1 MVRIAFMLRL
11 RALAPTVTDALK
23 AIEMGCRK
31 VQDDPHFS
39 PMMSTFMSI
48 ENDYCFGCLA
58 TCALMQL
65 TDTTANDLIAHFPH
79 DRIKASKEAAD
90 RRDAFGFEGDII
102 NFQRFEYAID
112 SLRDYELYPLLSY
125 YGLDRNEQAIEAI
138 TWLREQRKETLI
150 VGTTKDDLRKYTDFL
165 KDELIPRVERWF
177 AAESS
182 NQNDFLTNSFKN
194 HDAN

>member
-11 RALAPTVTDALK
+11 RALAPNVTDALK

-48 ENDYCFGCLA
+48 ENEYCFGCLA

-65 TDTTANDLIAHFPH
+65 TDKSARDLVACFS
-79 DRIKASKEAAD
+79 AEVVEATKSRAD
-90 RRDAFGFEGDII
+90 RAHAFGLADDLPDVHF
-102 NFQRFEYAID
+102 FEYAID
-112 SLRDYELYPLLSY
+112 SLRENELFPLLDFY
-125 YGLDRNEQAIEAI
+125 RLDKHAKALEAI
-138 TWLREQRKETLI
+138 NWLRKHHKKALRE
-150 VGTTKDDLRKYTDFL
+150 GTTKMDLSAYADFL
-165 KDELIPRVERWF
+165 KEELIPRVERWF

-182 NQNDFLTNSFKN
+182 NQNDSLTN
-194 HDAN
+194 